1 MRVKKAPSV
10 VSTFAGCGGS
20 SLGYRRAGYREL
32 LAVEWDENACDT
44 FAANF
49 RGVRLHRGDIAK
61 LSGRRALELAG
72 VRRGALD
79 VLDGSPPCQGFSTV
93 GLRRLDD
100 PRNQLF
106 REYVRL
112 LDAFRPKA
120 FVAENVT
127 GLVKGAMKHTF
138 LVMLKAL
145 REVGYR
151 VRAAVMNAQYF
162 GVPQSRARVI
172 VIGARQDLGI
182 EPSHPVPASRP
193 TTLRQAIGDLASP
206 GEFARPEGETAEI
219 AAVTLPGEDGRDI
232 RVLRGQKDRD
242 FSLKRLQWN
251 RPCATVPKT
260 VRPKHFSG
268 LLHPDEDRF
277 LGVEEL
283 KRVCGFPAT
292 FELVGSYEEQWARL
306 GNSVPPPLME
316 AIARHVRREILRR

>member
-1 MRVKKAPSV
+1 MRMKKAPSV

-120 FVAENVT
+120 
-127 GLVKGAMKHTF
+127 L
-138 LVMLKAL
+138 
-145 REVGYR
+145 
-151 VRAAVMNAQYF
+151 
-162 GVPQSRARVI
+162 PQSRARVI